1 MKKLLIVV
9 FALIALVAV
18 LGLLLPSEQK
28 IAHSVVVDCPVEAPT
43 RLVSN
48 SAKWSAWWPGK
59 QLNDTAYTSGQTL
72 FQIQKVLL
80 NGFQAHTQRGS
91 LQGMLDFNFF
101 LAANGG
107 TQFNINGAY
116 RLSSNPFKRVLEYV
130 SLVDTKNTL
139 QDFIQ
144 KIEANF
150 SDVEKLYGFKIERK
164 QLVHTA
170 YISLKQPF
178 DHQPSVPEIDSL
190 VKEVKQ
196 YIASQQGREMDAP
209 IMNIY
214 RGETSPFEAM
224 VAIATDRELPSTNR
238 FLLKNMVR
246 NGYVMVAEVKGG
258 PQVID
263 SCKKELENYVLDYR
277 KSSPAIPFQQMIT
290 DRAKEKD
297 SSKWITK
304 LFYPV
309 RN

>member
-1 MKKLLIVV
+1 MKKLLMIV

-18 LGLLLPSEQK
+18 LGFLLPSEQK
-28 IAHSVVVDCPVEAPT
+28 ITHSVTVDCPVEAPT

-48 SAKWSAWWPGK
+48 PAKWIAWWPGA

-72 FQIQKVLL
+72 FKIQKVLL
-80 NGFQAHTQRGS
+80 NGFQANTERGS
-91 LQGMLDFNFF
+91 LQGSVDFNFF
-101 LAANGG
+101 MGANGG
-107 TQFNINGAY
+107 TQFNIIGAY
-116 RLSSNPFKRVLEYV
+116 RLSPNPFKRVLEYM

-139 QDFIQ
+139 RDFIQ
-144 KIEANF
+144 QIEANF
-150 SDVEKLYGFKIERK
+150 SDVEKVYGWKIEKK

-178 DHQPSVPEIDSL
+178 DHQPSVLEIDSL
-190 VKEVKQ
+190 VQEVKQ
-196 YIASQQGREMDAP
+196 YIAAQQGKEVDAP
-209 IMNIY
+209 IMNVY
-214 RGETSPFEAM
+214 RGEASPFEAM

-258 PQVID
+258 LQLVD

-277 KSSPAIPFQQMIT
+277 KSSPAIPFQQMIS
-290 DRAKEKD
+290 DRIKEKD